1 MGDNLISRILRE
13 KREKAKEKEHK
24 AEGTLSDA
32 TRTITVTAEGTTL
45 RYYDSATHHE
55 EIITDHITKSDSNYT
70 AEFEWLLQDKLH
82 APFDLFAFEKYP
94 TKLVYRGDLNGVPTT
109 ITLQFPAGITHCH
122 YHVMWSGE
130 CQDSECVVYVPTPEE
145 ETRTALQKAK
155 LKPGETFVELGCGDG
170 RNLKI
175 AASEFGAKCIGYE
188 LNHER
193 AEQARKK
200 TKGLPVTIKEETFMN
215 AARDLAK
222 ADCVYVYLLQSVNQ
236 AVKPLLEENLK
247 HGARVISRH
256 FTFEGWTPNFEW
268 NNIYF
273 YQF

>member
-13 KREKAKEKEHK
+13 KREKAGKREHK
-24 AEGTLSDA
+24 AEDTQSDTA
-32 TRTITVTAEGTTL
+32 RTITVTAEGTTL
-45 RYYDSATHHE
+45 RYYDSAVRSE

-94 TKLVYRGDLNGVPTT
+94 TKLVYRGVLDDVPTI
-109 ITLQFPAGITHCH
+109 ITLKFPAGITHCH
-122 YHVMWSGE
+122 YHAMWSGE
-130 CQDSECVVYVPTPEE
+130 CQDNECVVYVPTPEE
-145 ETRTALQKAK
+145 ETRTALQKAN
-155 LKPGETFVELGCGDG
+155 LRAGETFVELGCGDG

-193 AEQARKK
+193 AERARAN
-200 TKGLPVTIKEETFMN
+200 TKGLPVTIKEESFMN
-215 AARDLAK
+215 AAQDIAK

-236 AVKPLLEENLK
+236 TVKPLLEENLK
-247 HGARVISRH
+247 RGARVISRH
-256 FTFEGWTPNFEW
+256 FTFEGWTPDFEW

-273 YQF
+273 YHL

>member
-1 MGDNLISRILRE
+1 MTENLISRILRE
-13 KREKAKEKEHK
+13 MR
-24 AEGTLSDA
+24 EGTEERKTEPPHSS
-32 TRTITVTAEGTTL
+32 TVRTITVTAEGTTL
-45 RYYDSATHHE
+45 KYYDSATHTKAV
-55 EIITDHITKSDSNYT
+55 ITGYVTKSDNNYT
-70 AEFEWLLQDKLH
+70 AEFEWLLRDKLQ
-82 APFDLFAFEKYP
+82 APFDLFAFEKHP
-94 TKLVYRGDLNGVPTT
+94 TKLVYTGDLNGVPTT

-122 YHVMWSGE
+122 YHVSWSGE

-145 ETRTALQKAK
+145 EIRTALQKAN

-193 AEQARKK
+193 AEQARKN
-200 TKGLPVTIKEETFMN
+200 TKDLPVTIKEESFMN
-215 AARDLAK
+215 AAQDIAK

-236 AVKPLLEENLK
+236 VIKPLLEENLK
-247 HGARVISRH
+247 RGARIISRH
-256 FTFEGWTPNFEW
+256 FTFDRWTPDFEW

-273 YQF
+273 YRMS

>member
-1 MGDNLISRILRE
+1 MGENLILRILRE
-13 KREKAKEKEHK
+13 MREGTEERK
-24 AEGTLSDA
+24 AEATHSGTP
-32 TRTITVTAEGTTL
+32 RTITVTAEGTTL
-45 RYYDSATHHE
+45 KYYDSATRTKAV
-55 EIITDHITKSDSNYT
+55 ITGHVIKSDNNYT
-70 AEFEWLLQDKLH
+70 AEFEWLLRDKLH

-94 TKLVYRGDLNGVPTT
+94 TKLVYTGDLNGVPTT

-122 YHVMWSGE
+122 YHVSWSGE

-145 ETRTALQKAK
+145 EIRTALQKVN

-170 RNLKI
+170 RNLNI

-193 AEQARKK
+193 AEQAKENTR
-200 TKGLPVTIKEETFMN
+200 GLPVTIKEESFMN
-215 AARDLAK
+215 AAQDIAK

-236 AVKPLLEENLK
+236 TVKPLLEENLK

-256 FTFEGWTPNFEW
+256 FTFDGWTPDFEW

-273 YQF
+273 YHKH